1 MGEQTSD
8 PTPARRPPGSG
19 EWARAKARDEALGVQ
34 LDRIE
39 GLVREQG
46 VELRDL
52 DRQLGRVCVTLDTLT
67 TRLDEERD
75 ARRQQHR
82 AHDALAHRVTALE
95 TRHGVEA
102 AALERAEK
110 AVTPRQAGVWGTVIA
125 VVSAALAAIAQALT
139 GAGQQ

>member
-1 MGEQTSD
+1 MTDDRD
-8 PTPARRPPGSG
+8 PAPARRTPGSG
-19 EWARAKARDEALGVQ
+19 EWARAKARDEALATQ

-67 TRLDEERD
+67 TRLEEERE
-75 ARRQQHR
+75 ARRRQYE

-95 TRHGVEA
+95 TRGKVETA
-102 AALERAEK
+102 AIDRAQK